1 MTGWMAT
8 PKYDGCSVHRDAS
21 EEVDHHFI
29 SALVSQYDVLERV
42 CDETLEC
49 QEILTRDM
57 YRRSSTPSG
66 DEGVVNRACG
76 ADDVSTK
83 SGTFK
88 ARSELSFQDI
98 SFQDFKEIS
107 ALAKRLVPTN
117 FVNGMRR
124 FILNGCSFQASEIE
138 ECEAEV
144 QILQFKMKEVEQ
156 RILDHVPSR
165 PQEAIAKLRFIVGLL
180 LDGGDFDV
188 DYFAYQV
195 DECACVLAASMS

>member
-1 MTGWMAT
+1 
-8 PKYDGCSVHRDAS
+8 
-21 EEVDHHFI
+21 
-29 SALVSQYDVLERV
+29 
-42 CDETLEC
+42 
-49 QEILTRDM
+49 
-57 YRRSSTPSG
+57 
-66 DEGVVNRACG
+66 
-76 ADDVSTK
+76 
-83 SGTFK
+83 
-88 ARSELSFQDI
+88 
-98 SFQDFKEIS
+98 
-107 ALAKRLVPTN
+107 
-117 FVNGMRR
+117 
-124 FILNGCSFQASEIE
+124 LNGCSFQASEIE